1 MCRDDHWSPVNC
13 FGVIYMDIMMPR
25 MNGWDAAR
33 TIRAMN
39 RPDAE
44 IIPIIAMSANAFSE
58 DIMDSRLAGMDI
70 HSAKPLDEAK
80 MINALKQV
88 HRRTECRKAA
98 ERFVTLC
105 SSQPKATP
113 HNSRLTA

>member
-1 MCRDDHWSPVNC
+1 MPYCVCRGDHWSPVNC

-44 IIPIIAMSANAFSE
+44 SIPIIAMSANAFSE

-70 HSAKPLDEAK
+70 HLAKPLDEAK
-80 MINALKQV
+80 MINALKQ
-88 HRRTECRKAA
+88 CIA
-98 ERFVTLC
+98 ERSAVKLR
-105 SSQPKATP
+105 
-113 HNSRLTA
+113 NDL

>member
-1 MCRDDHWSPVNC
+1 
-13 FGVIYMDIMMPR
+13 MPR

-58 DIMDSRLAGMDI
+58 DIMDSRLAAWI
-70 HSAKPLDEAK
+70 FTWPNRWTKP
-80 MINALKQV
+80 
-88 HRRTECRKAA
+88 R
-98 ERFVTLC
+98 
-105 SSQPKATP
+105 
-113 HNSRLTA
+113 

>member
-1 MCRDDHWSPVNC
+1 
-13 FGVIYMDIMMPR
+13 MDIMMPR
-25 MNGWDAAR
+25 MNGRDAAR

-70 HSAKPLDEAK
+70 H
-80 MINALKQV
+80 
-88 HRRTECRKAA
+88 
-98 ERFVTLC
+98 
-105 SSQPKATP
+105 
-113 HNSRLTA
+113 LTVFTYYLRHICYVGFTY

>member
-1 MCRDDHWSPVNC
+1 MCCARCAVELFGKSAPGC

-70 HSAKPLDEAK
+70 HRSEE
-80 MINALKQV
+80 
-88 HRRTECRKAA
+88 RRVGKECR
-98 ERFVTLC
+98 
-105 SSQPKATP
+105 
-113 HNSRLTA
+113 SRWSPYH

>member
-1 MCRDDHWSPVNC
+1 MVARQLFRRDLY
-13 FGVIYMDIMMPR
+13 GYY
-25 MNGWDAAR
+25 DAAYERLGAR

-70 HSAKPLDEAK
+70 HLAKPLDEAK
-80 MINALKQV
+80 MINALKQ
-88 HRRTECRKAA
+88 CIA
-98 ERFVTLC
+98 ERSAVKLR
-105 SSQPKATP
+105 
-113 HNSRLTA
+113 NDL

>member
-1 MCRDDHWSPVNC
+1 
-13 FGVIYMDIMMPR
+13 MDIMMPR

-70 HSAKPLDEAK
+70 HLAKPLDEAK
-80 MINALKQV
+80 MINALKQ
-88 HRRTECRKAA
+88 CIA
-98 ERFVTLC
+98 ERSAVKLRIDLYRFAAANPIKTTGTLQC
-105 SSQPKATP
+105 
-113 HNSRLTA
+113 TAVFLLFLC

>member
-1 MCRDDHWSPVNC
+1 
-13 FGVIYMDIMMPR
+13 MPR

-70 HSAKPLDEAK
+70 HLAKP
-80 MINALKQV
+80 

-105 SSQPKATP
+105 SG
-113 HNSRLTA
+113 

>member
-1 MCRDDHWSPVNC
+1 MCCARCAVELFEKSAPGY

-44 IIPIIAMSANAFSE
+44 TVPIIAMSANAFSE

-70 HSAKPLDEAK
+70 HLAKPLDEAK
-80 MINALKQV
+80 MINALKQ
-88 HRRTECRKAA
+88 CIA
-98 ERFVTLC
+98 ERSAVKLR
-105 SSQPKATP
+105 
-113 HNSRLTA
+113 NDL